1 MTRKREIMRVERT
14 KEEEMMR
21 RALRFV
27 LPQATQNA
35 QRKLS
40 QRETSQE
47 KNRQDP
53 PQAARVFR
61 SRDLF
66 TRRMIIIAP
75 LLDKKKIEK

>member
-40 QRETSQE
+40 QRET
-47 KNRQDP
+47 R
-53 PQAARVFR
+53 
-61 SRDLF
+61 
-66 TRRMIIIAP
+66 
-75 LLDKKKIEK
+75 KKIDKTLLKQRGFLEVEVTLGINKIAHRA

>member
-40 QRETSQE
+40 QRETKPRKKS
-47 KNRQDP
+47 
-53 PQAARVFR
+53 
-61 SRDLF
+61 
-66 TRRMIIIAP
+66 TRPSSSSAGF
-75 LLDKKKIEK
+75 

>member
-47 KNRQDP
+47 KIDKTLLKQRGFLEVEVTLGINK
-53 PQAARVFR
+53 
-61 SRDLF
+61 
-66 TRRMIIIAP
+66 IAHRA
-75 LLDKKKIEK
+75 

>member
-75 LLDKKKIEK
+75 LLDKKKFEK

>member
-61 SRDLF
+61 SRSNIGHKQN
-66 TRRMIIIAP
+66 RASRMR
-75 LLDKKKIEK
+75 